1 MFLALMQKIGH
12 SYVFEWAVMALIE
25 VEGYVNLP
33 HTNMYLCSLCIFLSF
48 SSDITQDGRTRT
60 MERPY
65 QSVSSVFSL

>member
-33 HTNMYLCSLCIFLSF
+33 HTNMYLCSLCIFFILF
-48 SSDITQDGRTRT
+48 LRYYAGWADKNHGKTI
-60 MERPY
+60 P
-65 QSVSSVFSL
+65 VSK